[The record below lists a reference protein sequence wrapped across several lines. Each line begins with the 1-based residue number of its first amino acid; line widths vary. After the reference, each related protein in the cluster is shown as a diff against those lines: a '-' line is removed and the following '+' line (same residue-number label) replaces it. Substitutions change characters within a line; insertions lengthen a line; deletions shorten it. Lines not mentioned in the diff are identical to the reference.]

1 MTTPLS
7 TLSPPSTLQLALS
20 ALAGQGQHGVVSS
33 LAEEHGVSRQRVY
46 RLRERART
54 ALEGE
59 FLPPEVDKRSGLTL
73 TVTEG
78 DLERAVVALRVATP
92 SSIRDIE
99 DVLPELYG
107 VHWSYGK
114 IQGVLTSAEERA
126 ASWLSK
132 VDLAAIDNVALDEM
146 FSQGQPVLGGID
158 LDFGYLFTLE
168 ASPSRSGAEWG
179 AVLGALRQEQT
190 LVPSVV
196 VKDAGKGLAS
206 GVDRAWPDA
215 EQRDDLFHAVYDMG
229 KLAGRLE
236 KRAYSTIARV
246 EALLID
252 REAAATERDRRS
264 LGQQLRLARPKMDEA
279 IERYDGFEALR
290 REAARVLQLT
300 DRGSGRLRTS
310 GELREALTCI
320 ATDMRALG
328 GDKVCKLATYLG
340 NRAAGLASYLDALR
354 KCLDGVAGQVG
365 GTAVVEAVTRAW
377 QASLEVEHGGPRWD
391 RKARRDELTAAVR
404 HLLQLVNRDEE
415 HLKQALG
422 CVLPLIAARHRAS
435 SPIEC
440 LNSVLRPYLVVQKSA
455 NQGFLDLFRFYWN
468 TRVRRWGRWKG
479 TSALE
484 LLTGQAHLHWLTLLG
499 FPPSERMAAAA

>member
-1 MTTPLS
+1 
-7 TLSPPSTLQLALS
+7 LS
-20 ALAGQGQHGVVSS
+20 AA
-33 LAEEHGVSRQRVY
+33 VSRQRVY

-190 LVPSVV
+190 LVPRAPVIGADTS
-196 VKDAGKGLAS
+196 GLA
-206 GVDRAWPDA
+206 
-215 EQRDDLFHAVYDMG
+215 
-229 KLAGRLE
+229 
-236 KRAYSTIARV
+236 
-246 EALLID
+246 
-252 REAAATERDRRS
+252 AAS
-264 LGQQLRLARPKMDEA
+264 PW
-279 IERYDGFEALR
+279 ALR
-290 REAARVLQLT
+290 GAE
-300 DRGSGRLRTS
+300 
-310 GELREALTCI
+310 
-320 ATDMRALG
+320 
-328 GDKVCKLATYLG
+328 
-340 NRAAGLASYLDALR
+340 
-354 KCLDGVAGQVG
+354 
-365 GTAVVEAVTRAW
+365 
-377 QASLEVEHGGPRWD
+377 
-391 RKARRDELTAAVR
+391 
-404 HLLQLVNRDEE
+404 
-415 HLKQALG
+415 
-422 CVLPLIAARHRAS
+422 
-435 SPIEC
+435 
-440 LNSVLRPYLVVQKSA
+440 
-455 NQGFLDLFRFYWN
+455 
-468 TRVRRWGRWKG
+468 
-479 TSALE
+479 
-484 LLTGQAHLHWLTLLG
+484 
-499 FPPSERMAAAA
+499 